1 MQFPRDYIYKKDAA
15 LLTFSSSLGI
25 KQGDKQGD
33 KQGVQAG
40 APRHKVE
47 YHEAMI
53 T

>member
-1 MQFPRDYIYKKDAA
+1 MQFPRDYIHKKNAA

-33 KQGVQAG
+33 KQGVQVS
-40 APRHKVE
+40 APRHEVE
-47 YHEAMI
+47 YHKAMI